1 MGIYILKR
9 VLYSLL
15 VLWGTVTVVF
25 VVLRIVPGDPALA
38 ILGSDATMQE
48 LEDLRLQ
55 LGLNRSIFEQYVSY
69 IINAARFDFGESLRL
84 GGDAMDQVLARMPMT
99 AALAATAVLFA
110 VIPGIILGTIAALKA
125 GTWIDRTVSIVSLFA
140 QSMPSFWIGLV
151 FILVFARGLGILPS
165 VGSGTFAHLILP
177 AVTLSLP
184 FAAMV
189 MRLTRSGLLEVIGED
204 YIRTARSKGLSER
217 LVLFP
222 HAFRNALVPI
232 ITVIGLY
239 FGTVL
244 GGSVV
249 VEKVFAWPG
258 VGRLI
263 VDSIGFRDYGVV
275 QAGALLFSTIV
286 VTVNLVV
293 DLLYGYLD
301 PRVRLVK

>member
-1 MGIYILKR
+1 MGVYILKR

-15 VLWGTVTVVF
+15 VLIGAVSVVF
-25 VVLRIVPGDPALA
+25 VILRIVPGDPALA
-38 ILGSDATMQE
+38 ILGPDATSAE
-48 LEDLRLQ
+48 LDALREQ
-55 LGLNRSIFEQYVSY
+55 LGLSRPLLEQYVSY
-69 IINAARFDFGESLRL
+69 LLDAAHLDFGPSLRL
-84 GGDAMDQVLARMPMT
+84 GGDAMHQVLARMPMT
-99 AALAATAVLFA
+99 AALAVTAVLFA
-110 VIPGIILGTIAALKA
+110 VIPGIALGTLAALKP
-125 GTWIDRTVSIVSLFA
+125 GTVIDRAVSVASLIA

-165 VGSGTFAHLILP
+165 VGAGSPAHILLP
-177 AVTLSLP
+177 TITLSLP

-189 MRLTRSGLLEVIGED
+189 MRLTRSGLLEVVGED
-204 YIRTARSKGLSER
+204 YIRTARSKGLREHV
-217 LVLFP
+217 VLFP
-222 HAFRNALVPI
+222 HAFRNALIPI
-232 ITVIGLY
+232 VTVIGVY

-275 QAGALLFSTIV
+275 QAGALLFAAIV

-293 DLLYGYLD
+293 DVLYGYLD
-301 PRVRLVK
+301 PRVRLAQ